1 MSLSSLHFWQ
11 SNRNRV
17 LFAALLCVL
26 LGGSAPATA
35 PPLDEVLAEVDRLR
49 SQGQFQAALS
59 DLDSLA
65 RTHPDT
71 VVVQWRQALLLA
83 DRGKRAD
90 QTDRKIAL
98 YKRSLQAARTAL
110 TLDSTNAWAHLTTA
124 LAHGRLSLHVGTSE
138 RIRRSRS
145 VKQHADRALQIDS
158 TLAPAYHLRGRWHR
172 QVADL
177 NLLERALVKGLYGGL
192 PDASFRQSVWNFKQ
206 AIALESKPYNHLELG
221 KTYLAMDQPAAA
233 RSQLRKCLA
242 TSGSPFD
249 AEYKKEARSLLRKI
263 GE

>member
-1 MSLSSLHFWQ
+1 MTTTRPRPPSHKQTLLT
-11 SNRNRV
+11 V
-17 LFAALLCVL
+17 LLCVL
-26 LGGSAPATA
+26 LGGSASTTA
-35 PPLDEVLAEVDRLR
+35 PSLDEALMDVDSLRTQGRFQTALAH
-49 SQGQFQAALS
+49 
-59 DLDSLA
+59 LDSLA
-65 RTHPDT
+65 RAHPDT
-71 VVVQWRQALLLA
+71 VVVQWRRALLLA
-83 DRGKRAD
+83 DRGKRAE

-98 YKRSLQAARTAL
+98 YERSLRAARTAL

-124 LAHGRLSLHVGTSE
+124 LAHGRLTLHVGTSE

-145 VKQHADRALQIDS
+145 VKQHADRALRIDS

-172 QVADL
+172 RIADL

-192 PDASFRQSVWNFKQ
+192 PNASFRQSVWNFQQ
-206 AIALESKPYNHLELG
+206 AIALESKPYNHLELA
-221 KTYLAMDQPAAA
+221 KTYLAMDRQEDA

-249 AEYKKEARSLLRKI
+249 AEYKREARSLLEEI